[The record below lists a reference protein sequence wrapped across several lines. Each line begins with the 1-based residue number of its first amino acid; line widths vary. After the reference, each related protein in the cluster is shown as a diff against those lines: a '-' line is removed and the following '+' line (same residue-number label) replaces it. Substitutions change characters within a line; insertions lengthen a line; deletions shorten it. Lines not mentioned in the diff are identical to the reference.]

1 MKNHS
6 EKASPASK
14 PSTQSMLRA
23 GLDRAGKPDH
33 ADAPIKADNTYAT
46 SDKLT
51 RQSAGARRRG
61 ETQYADRPDKPMP
74 RDHESTG
81 SNWAGSK
88 PGSR

>member
-6 EKASPASK
+6 EKANAASK
-14 PSTQSMLRA
+14 PQTKRMLNA
-23 GLDRAGKPDH
+23 GLDRAGDPAYPDH
-33 ADAPIKADNTYAT
+33 KP

-61 ETQYADRPDKPMP
+61 ETQYADYPDKPMP
-74 RDHESTG
+74 SSHESTG

-88 PGSR
+88 KGSR